1 MKKITVYQCE
11 DGTRFD
17 KENEALGYESY
28 AARAKA
34 IESQL
39 VSIGRELNGNE
50 YIQQDPAVVKKAKY
64 DFLTLV
70 AQRLPKWKDWAIG
83 CRDGIRHISH
93 IQRIIC
99 DYNIKWMQNLDFR
112 LSCIDES
119 GREFQQPY
127 YVNHP
132 EEATIKAN

>member
-1 MKKITVYQCE
+1 MKKIEIYQCE

-17 KENEALGYESY
+17 KENEALEYESY
-28 AARAKA
+28 AARAKE
-34 IESQL
+34 IESRL
-39 VSIGRELNGNE
+39 VNIGRELNGNE

-70 AQRLPKWKDWAIG
+70 AERLPEWKDWATQ

-93 IQRIIC
+93 IGRVIS
-99 DYNIKWMQNLDFR
+99 DYGIRWMRHLDFR

-119 GREFQQPY
+119 GREYQQPY
-127 YVNHP
+127 YKNHP
-132 EEATIKAN
+132 EEATKRVN